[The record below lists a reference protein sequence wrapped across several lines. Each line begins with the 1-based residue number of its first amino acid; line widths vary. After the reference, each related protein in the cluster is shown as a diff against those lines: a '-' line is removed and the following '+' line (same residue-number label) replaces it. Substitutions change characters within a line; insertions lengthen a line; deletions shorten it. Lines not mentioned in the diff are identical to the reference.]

1 MAIDPITG
9 YQIAKQIPFIG
20 EPIGDAVGGITNL
33 IQSGIKKMPHG
44 ETILDLLPG
53 NKKRE
58 YLSFVENYKGDPDS
72 GMKILEQARMNGTI
86 DNDTY
91 KQASII
97 LKLRSQSNNDERS
110 QGRQN
115 IDTAKKSLEM
125 AMESALNTGDINQ
138 YSELSEEYKKY
149 SGLNK
154 GLEMFRNIQG
164 FDAGGDVDTQQGF
177 YDPYANLNL
186 PSPTGVASIDAA
198 NFRLA
203 GGGGGRAGGGNRM
216 PRPVA
221 RPVGRPQPM
230 PVAPQPAP
238 QQGGGMFNLGSGVM
252 NQIGS
257 ALPVN
262 NVNPQVGMGMPSPP
276 QMGSL
281 NPPQQG
287 GGQPITDMMVKP
299 PYTGAG
305 NVADPNYISSI
316 LRNETGL
323 DATTKQMLFGLD
335 GKGGFIPGAMQAA
348 ESTFFNPDGTPRVAD
363 QTVAGFNTD
372 QERAMEMARNQAGIQ
387 DRFLTGAESA
397 YQSGLGTLQ
406 TGRGDLSGRL
416 SESEDLLRQT
426 TGAYDPSMSDNY
438 FNQFEDKVVQQ
449 TIKDLRDSGAQ
460 QEIGQIAGNIGRG
473 GESAFGSRANLGS
486 MDRES
491 ARERGLMEAIS
502 GIRGGGLDRA
512 RQLGRSDFS
521 NLNQARR
528 SAAAGLGG
536 FAANRFGADQTLGG
550 AFTGFGSNLANLGGA
565 RQQAGAFD
573 INQLLGAGGMQQGLS
588 QEQLNA
594 ARANQIA
601 RNQAPLNQYNAL
613 APFISMAPSGTFQ
626 TSTQFSPKPSAIQA
640 GLGTGLSAFGAL
652 GNYMNPR
659 TR

>member
-1 MAIDPITG
+1 MARSN
-9 YQIAKQIPFIG
+9 QRG
-20 EPIGDAVGGITNL
+20 EFKGRGQDRVR
-33 IQSGIKKMPHG
+33 
-44 ETILDLLPG
+44 LPQ
-53 NKKRE
+53 
-58 YLSFVENYKGDPDS
+58 PA
-72 GMKILEQARMNGTI
+72 M
-86 DNDTY
+86 
-91 KQASII
+91 
-97 LKLRSQSNNDERS
+97 
-110 QGRQN
+110 RQ
-115 IDTAKKSLEM
+115 L
-125 AMESALNTGDINQ
+125 
-138 YSELSEEYKKY
+138 
-149 SGLNK
+149 
-154 GLEMFRNIQG
+154 
-164 FDAGGDVDTQQGF
+164 
-177 YDPYANLNL
+177 
-186 PSPTGVASIDAA
+186 
-198 NFRLA
+198 
-203 GGGGGRAGGGNRM
+203 
-216 PRPVA
+216 
-221 RPVGRPQPM
+221 QPM
-230 PVAPQPAP
+230 PVAPQQGRP
-238 QQGGGMFNLGSGVM
+238 QQVGGPVARPVGVAQETFQGPPRQDDGIFNFIEQGGGNNMPRPPFRFGYSPVTLTEP
-252 NQIGS
+252 NQQPI
-257 ALPVN
+257 AAEA
-262 NVNPQVGMGMPSPP
+262 
-276 QMGSL
+276 
-281 NPPQQG
+281 
-287 GGQPITDMMVKP
+287 PITDMMVKP

-316 LRNETGL
+316 QRNETGL

-397 YQSGLGTLQ
+397 YQSGLGALQ

-512 RQLGRSDFS
+512 RQLGRSDFA
-521 NLNQARR
+521 NQNQARR

-613 APFISMAPSGTFQ
+613 APFISMAPAGSFQ

>member
-1 MAIDPITG
+1 MN
-9 YQIAKQIPFIG
+9 Y
-20 EPIGDAVGGITNL
+20 NMM
-33 IQSGIKKMPHG
+33 MP
-44 ETILDLLPG
+44 
-53 NKKRE
+53 R
-58 YLSFVENYKGDPDS
+58 
-72 GMKILEQARMNGTI
+72 R
-86 DNDTY
+86 
-91 KQASII
+91 
-97 LKLRSQSNNDERS
+97 
-110 QGRQN
+110 
-115 IDTAKKSLEM
+115 
-125 AMESALNTGDINQ
+125 
-138 YSELSEEYKKY
+138 
-149 SGLNK
+149 
-154 GLEMFRNIQG
+154 

-262 NVNPQVGMGMPSPP
+262 NVNPQQGMGMPSPP

-281 NPPQQG
+281 NQIGPQPMPQVTLTDDSKPPNLMQNPDGSFSVQPQQG
-287 GGQPITDMMVKP
+287 SGQPVTDMMVKP

-316 LRNETGL
+316 QRNETGL
-323 DATTKQMLFGLD
+323 DPTTKQMLFGLD
-335 GKGGFIPGAMQAA
+335 GKGGFIPSAMQAA

-397 YQSGLGTLQ
+397 YQSGLGALQ

-486 MDRES
+486 MDRET
-491 ARERGLMEAIS
+491 ARERGLIEAIS

-613 APFISMAPSGTFQ
+613 APFISMAPAGSFQ

-659 TR
+659 TT